1 MSNIWDDAG
10 AIPPVLDERKLE
22 IYSREN
28 PDIINAQEPG
38 SGLTPLAKAI
48 LAGSVKTVK
57 LLLDSGASPDTK
69 MRDGR
74 TPMYLAAD
82 ASQNRARFIQLLLA
96 KNPAT
101 FDDAGP
107 DFVQNNTPLMAAVKR
122 DDPDAVKLLVERGA
136 SKEKKNAA
144 GKTPNDLVNESKPK
158 SDEVKS
164 ALAIIPSKGVGG
176 LMTYIKG
183 WVLPVLAFFGLFRP
197 LADIFDAAARAFF
210 GIRED
215 GPLPGEDVSEPSTP
229 EEFKKNLE
237 NMVARSPRGGLERFF
252 PPGDPYVQQVAEKAA
267 ELKNDP
273 NNLLNSPAQID
284 ALAKLALY
292 QPVLY
297 CGKSSHSTCVNETN
311 IKSGTRV
318 DDSGSMWNEDN
329 GPGTNKGDRWQ
340 SQIEL
345 SRKITDI
352 TTRAVPNH
360 RGCHLRFINRD
371 TPDSNNL
378 DGAAIRQIFND
389 YGRGTGWTPIGTM
402 LRKHVL
408 DQLVYKDLDSGAL
421 IKRPFLVMCITD
433 GFPTQERAMEGTTP
447 GPEDANQNQDADRFR
462 KEVRKCG
469 QLLES
474 KDYKRE
480 VVRFS
485 ISRIGNITD
494 WEDKAE
500 ADKFWD
506 GLRSDDMIQ
515 DVLYMTEDILDEK
528 FHAKKDQKELEIWL
542 LTTLLAPMQSLLNY

>member
-10 AIPPVLDERKLE
+10 AIPPVLDGRKLE
-22 IYSREN
+22 IYSRET
-28 PDIINAQEPG
+28 PDIINAQDPR

-48 LAGSVKTVK
+48 LAGNVKTVR

-74 TPMYLAAD
+74 TPMYMAAD
-82 ASQNRARFIQLLLA
+82 ATQNRARFIQLLLA

-122 DDPDAVKLLVERGA
+122 GDPEAVKLLVERGA
-136 SKEKKNAA
+136 SKEKRNAA
-144 GKTPNDLVNESKPK
+144 GKTPNDLVNESKPN
-158 SDEVKS
+158 SDEVKKS
-164 ALAIIPSKGVGG
+164 LAIVPSKGVGG
-176 LMTYIKG
+176 LMTYIKA
-183 WVLPVLAFFGLFRP
+183 WVLPVLAYFGLFRP

-237 NMVARSPRGGLERFF
+237 NMVARGGLERFF
-252 PPGDPYVQQVAEKAA
+252 PPGDPYVQQVADKAA

-292 QPVLY
+292 QPILY
-297 CGKSSHSTCVNETN
+297 C
-311 IKSGTRV
+311 

-345 SRKITDI
+345 VRKMTDI
-352 TTRAVPNH
+352 TTRAVPNK
-360 RGCHLRFINRD
+360 RGCDLRFINRD
-371 TPDSNNL
+371 IPDSNNL

-389 YGRGTGWTPIGTM
+389 YGRGTGWTPIGTS

-408 DQLVYKDLDSGAL
+408 DQLVYKDLDSGTL

-462 KEVRKCG
+462 KEIRKCG

>member
-1 MSNIWDDAG
+1 MSSIWDDAG
-10 AIPPVLDERKLE
+10 AIPPVLDAIKLKA
-22 IYSREN
+22 YRDAN
-28 PDIINAQEPG
+28 PDIINAQEPS
-38 SGLTPLAKAI
+38 SGLTPLAKAL
-48 LAGSVKTVK
+48 LAGNATTVK
-57 LLLDSGASPDTK
+57 LLLDNGASPDTK
-69 MRDGR
+69 TRDGR

-82 ASQNRARFIQLLLA
+82 APRERRRLIQLLLD

-101 FDDAGP
+101 FDEAGP

-122 DDPDAVKLLVERGA
+122 DDPEAVKLLVERGA
-136 SKEKKNAA
+136 SKEKRNAA
-144 GKTPNDLVNESKPK
+144 GKTPNDLVDESKPN
-158 SDEVKS
+158 SANVKK
-164 ALAIIPSKGVGG
+164 ALAIVPSKGVGG
-176 LMTYIKG
+176 LMTYIKA
-183 WVLPVLAFFGLFRP
+183 WVLPVLAFFGLFSP

-210 GIRED
+210 GIRPL
-215 GPLPGEDVSEPSTP
+215 GPLPGEDVSEPTTK

-237 NMVARSPRGGLERFF
+237 NMVARGGLEKFF

-267 ELKNDP
+267 ELRNDP

-297 CGKSSHSTCVNETN
+297 C
-311 IKSGTRV
+311 

-340 SQIEL
+340 SQIDL
-345 SRKITDI
+345 VKKMSDI
-352 TTRAVPNH
+352 TTRAVPNK

-371 TPDSNNL
+371 VPGSDNL
-378 DGAAIRQIFND
+378 DEPAIEQIFYN

-408 DQLVYKDLDSGAL
+408 DQLVYKDLNDGTL
-421 IKRPFLVMCITD
+421 IKRPFLVMVITD
-433 GFPTQERAMEGTTP
+433 GFPTQERAMEAVTP
-447 GPEDANQNQDADRFR
+447 GPEDENQNQDADRFR
-462 KEVRKCG
+462 KEIRKCG

-474 KDYKRE
+474 KDYKPE

-494 WEDKAE
+494 WEDKRE

-506 GLRSDDMIQ
+506 GLRSDDQIQ

-528 FHAKKDQKELEIWL
+528 YKTKQDQKELEIWL